1 MNVCDRLSDDGRS
14 PATKARNAGCAG
26 APLVGPAHT
35 VLADSVAF
43 VTASVPLVVTGEP
56 ESENSA
62 GMESPTLVTVPVP
75 TPPGRSPS
83 TSARKVGCAAPPDV
97 GPAHTVLAVSVALP
111 IASVP
116 ALVTG
121 EPEIVNSGGTV

>member
-43 VTASVPLVVTGEP
+43 VTASVPVVVTGVP
-56 ESENSA
+56 ATENSA
-62 GMESPTLVTVPVP
+62 GMERPTLVTLPVP
-75 TPPGRSPS
+75 TPPGMSAI
-83 TSARKVGCAAPPDV
+83 TSGRKVGCAAPPDV
-97 GPAHTVLAVSVALP
+97 GPADRKSTRL
-111 IASVP
+111 
-116 ALVTG
+116 
-121 EPEIVNSGGTV
+121 NSSH

>member
-1 MNVCDRLSDDGRS
+1 MTAGVMQSWYPSAATRDR
-14 PATKARNAGCAG
+14 KVGCAG
-26 APLVGPAHT
+26 APLVGPAQT

-43 VTASVPLVVTGEP
+43 VTASVPLVVTGVP
-56 ESENSA
+56 ATENSA
-62 GMESPTLVTVPVP
+62 GIERPTLVTLPVP

-121 EPEIVNSGGTV
+121 EPLIVNSGGTV